1 MGRMLAA
8 VVRCAA
14 GRLDRLDRALADARL
29 DWRDLLVAA
38 DLADHA
44 WRTRLSAWLDP
55 AGPPLAAPSPGASGQ
70 LLDPDG
76 RHWQVR
82 RRHLDLRIVKRLIRR
97 PNVVVMLGESGGFR
111 LRTVAAHERGQL
123 WEVVRHAYAGPGGRQ
138 PVTSGIDSMGY
149 EFMRDDAVM
158 LYLEQRCSRWHL
170 PPLPQFGPLARAR
183 SPAPASSS
191 GCWDERLRWRVGGG
205 RGLP

>member
-1 MGRMLAA
+1 VVVEISTRLLSRIQLDFPHHTQTVIDKLGTLDALVVQSGQDPERMLAA

-76 RHWQVR
+76 RRWQVR
-82 RRHLDLRIVKRLIRR
+82 RRHIDLRIVKRLIRR
-97 PNVVVMLGESGGFR
+97 PHVVVMLGESGGFR

-123 WEVVRHAYAGPGGRQ
+123 WEVVRHAYTGPGGRQ
-138 PVTSGIDSMGY
+138 PVTSSIDYTGY

-158 LYLEQRCSRWHL
+158 LYLEQQC
-170 PPLPQFGPLARAR
+170 
-183 SPAPASSS
+183 
-191 GCWDERLRWRVGGG
+191 
-205 RGLP
+205 